1 MNILGSR
8 CALGVV
14 VLAMGLGCGPG
25 QAPGGGGESG
35 ESSSGSSP
43 TATNPTATNPT
54 ATNPTASADTTEGPG
69 SSTSMP
75 TTGDPT
81 TGDPTTGDPT
91 TGEPDTEG
99 STTGDPTTGSTS
111 DASTG
116 SESSSGGDPLPDIS
130 GDFLMAAAT
139 TIEPT
144 LPLQFIATFNF
155 TPAGMGGTVDV
166 DLQRLALNQGST
178 TDPRTP
184 FGPPLTFVGVPVAA
198 DGTFSL
204 AVGMLDI
211 PSETNPV
218 VAIDAQAAMVVIDG
232 TVLDADTVCGTMDGN
247 VVFPIMTPLVGTTF
261 AAIRVADT
269 SPAGLPVMFP
279 VACP

>member
-1 MNILGSR
+1 MGYTMNILGFR
-8 CALGVV
+8 PVLGVV
-14 VLAMGLGCGPG
+14 VLAIGLGCGPG
-25 QAPGGGGESG
+25 SAPGAGGESG
-35 ESSSGSSP
+35 GSSSGSSPTATNP

-69 SSTSMP
+69 SST
-75 TTGDPT
+75 GDPT
-81 TGDPTTGDPT
+81 TGDPT
-91 TGEPDTEG
+91 TEG

-116 SESSSGGDPLPDIS
+116 SESSSGGDMLPDIS

-184 FGPPLTFVGVPVAA
+184 FGAPLTFVGVPVAA

-204 AVGMLDI
+204 AVGVLDI
-211 PSETNPV
+211 PGETNPV
-218 VAIDAQAAMVVIDG
+218 VPLDAQANMVVIDG

-247 VVFPIMTPLVGTTF
+247 VVFPIMTPLIGTTF
-261 AAIRVADT
+261 SAIRVADT